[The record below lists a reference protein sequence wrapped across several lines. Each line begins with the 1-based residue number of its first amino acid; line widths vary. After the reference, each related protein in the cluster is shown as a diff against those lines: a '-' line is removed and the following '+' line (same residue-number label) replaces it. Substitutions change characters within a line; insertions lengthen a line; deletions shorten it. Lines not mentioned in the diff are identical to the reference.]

1 MLSRTVILFIIIP
14 PLGFIML
21 YLVLPLILSI

>member
-14 PLGFIML
+14 PLFILL
-21 YLVLPLILSI
+21 YLILPLILSI